1 MCCFRLKPQKKL
13 HQAPQ
18 GEQSRLIGILQVCS
32 KCGVHQ
38 LVSAGRG
45 LAASAFERILNS
57 LFLYTIQLLMYIFKN
72 IICQWDKRSSVV
84 GGIWSI
90 KIVLSVGFTN
100 WWAWEM
106 ALGAI
111 FFQGRYF
118 WKKTWIIQ
126 KPFFQGWV
134 CSIFFLGLIIECV
147 IRTPKMNHVFIY
159 IYRSCFLED

>member
-1 MCCFRLKPQKKL
+1 MECAAFGWNPQKNFTR
-13 HQAPQ
+13 PPRENNQ
-18 GEQSRLIGILQVCS
+18 GLLVSFKFVLS
-32 KCGVHQ
+32 GVHQ

-90 KIVLSVGFTN
+90 KIFLSVGFTN

-106 ALGAI
+106 DLGAMFF
-111 FFQGRYF
+111 FFQGRIFGRKHGSYRNLF
-118 WKKTWIIQ
+118 SGMGLFYIF
-126 KPFFQGWV
+126 PGFDHRV
-134 CSIFFLGLIIECV
+134 CYQNSKNE
-147 IRTPKMNHVFIY
+147 PFIY
-159 IYRSCFLED
+159 I